1 MKGKVLVYLQIFHA
15 FCNKQRIKK
24 KKRSAFF
31 SNALSMRVGNKRL
44 ALCNVKVL

>member
-1 MKGKVLVYLQIFHA
+1 MKEKVLVYLQIFHA
-15 FCNKQRIKK
+15 FCNKQRII